1 MNYEIKWSKEF
12 VYYLGFYDK
21 NSLYFMIEY
30 LKMEKINLFILI
42 YTIRIIINYE

>member
-1 MNYEIKWSKEF
+1 MI
-12 VYYLGFYDK
+12 YDK